1 MANST
6 FFDQKFVTKIGKNFL
21 QNHTLPIL
29 SPAKKGILSPLLS
42 PGVGRVR
49 ESEKKKHAP
58 RLRS

>member
-6 FFDQKFVTKIGKNFL
+6 FFDKKFVTKIGKNFL

-49 ESEKKKHAP
+49 DSEKKNM
-58 RLRS
+58 R